1 MDYSLLIACAAGLG
15 LGVLVS
21 FLFAKNFSNDG
32 SINSIFG
39 ININTLMKNLILFS
53 IILAVVIFSG
63 LSYLV
68 KDIDYPR
75 DNPFYFTLETL
86 FATFIPSTM
95 FYAMMFLRGIP
106 ATFTRN
112 IEYLVLSVKFGL
124 LHILFQFSGFYT
136 YAFSG

>member
-39 ININTLMKNLILFS
+39 MNINTLMKNLLLFS
-53 IILAVVIFSG
+53 VILAVVIFSG

-68 KDIDYPR
+68 KDLDYPR
-75 DNPFYFTLETL
+75 ANPLYFTLETL
-86 FATFIPSTM
+86 FAAFIPASIY
-95 FYAMMFLRGIP
+95 YAIMFLRGIP

-112 IEYLVLSVKFGL
+112 MEYLILSAKFGL

>member
-15 LGVLVS
+15 LGVLLS
-21 FLFAKNFSNDG
+21 WLFSKNFSTQG

-39 ININTLMKNLILFS
+39 MNINTLMTNLLLFS
-53 IILAVVIFSG
+53 VIMAVVIFST
-63 LSYLV
+63 LAYLV
-68 KDIDYPR
+68 KDLDYPR
-75 DNPFYFTLETL
+75 EHPFYFTLETL

-106 ATFTRN
+106 ATFGRN
-112 IEYLVLSVKFGL
+112 VEYLVLSAKFGL
-124 LHILFQFSGFYT
+124 LHILFQFSGFYK